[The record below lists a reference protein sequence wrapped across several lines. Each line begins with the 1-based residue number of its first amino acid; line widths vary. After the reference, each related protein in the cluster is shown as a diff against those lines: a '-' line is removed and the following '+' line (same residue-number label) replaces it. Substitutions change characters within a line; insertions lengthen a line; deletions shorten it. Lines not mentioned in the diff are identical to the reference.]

1 VRPPFRHALLVGA
14 VLTTTLAAPA
24 RGQVEAPTPI
34 DEVRPMRR
42 SSMADAGA
50 PEPVAPN
57 APTASPATSRPS
69 AEPASEHGP
78 NPILSPAAEPAS
90 EHGPNP
96 ILSPAAEPASEHRAK
111 PLLAPTAT
119 DKDLFAAWHR
129 WQKGIHDP
137 DARLAEEAQGQLLA
151 LKGDLGIADLDAFA
165 IGFARAAEAK
175 VTLNDA
181 MGAVTL
187 ASAAVELAPDLP
199 LSHFMLARAYA
210 FADPADVSRYV
221 SALAHSVRCLWTDPR
236 YRRAALADLGIC
248 ALLALLA
255 TAAAVIGVLF
265 LREVRQLLHD
275 FHHLFPKATMRWQ
288 PAVFVF
294 VLLSLPVVLRLGPMP
309 VVLVLFAAA
318 AVYISMRERV
328 VAIILLALVSLA
340 PVGAGW
346 IASASTFPGTV
357 AEDVYQLERGGTEAA
372 SSAAVIRRRAA
383 DKSAQFEELLA
394 LGRYELR
401 RGQLDAAI
409 AHLELAAAKRS
420 NEPRLLTN
428 LGNALLGKADA
439 EGAAQSYTTASSVDP
454 SLVAPFYNLAILY
467 TRRATAAS
475 SVEAAA
481 ADTQRAQT
489 VGDVAQRLEPSL
501 LTPTLAARETGL
513 NRALLS
519 PGLSSQEIERLVDPA
534 ERDAQVQSQLSL
546 QLLGN
551 VDPSIAWLYPMAF
564 AFAASGLGALV
575 RRPIAS
581 RACARCGR
589 AVCRRCDPELSVGS
603 ALCQQC
609 VNVFARKNVV
619 EPAVKIRKQIEVAQY
634 RAEREKLTYAVGL
647 LCCGAGHVFSGLPV
661 RGALH
666 AFFFSLA
673 LFSIVCRHGVVRYP
687 YGAEPLFGHLA
698 LFATAMIAVYL
709 LSLRGLYKQQS

>member
-1 VRPPFRHALLVGA
+1 MRPLERSRLPPADSSDDDADEVVRP
-14 VLTTTLAAPA
+14 
-24 RGQVEAPTPI
+24 I
-34 DEVRPMRR
+34 RPLERNHLPSAG
-42 SSMADAGA
+42 SSNADAGVHSATPA
-50 PEPVAPN
+50 PS
-57 APTASPATSRPS
+57 ASPSPSRP
-69 AEPASEHGP
+69 AAKPPPEHQ
-78 NPILSPAAEPAS
+78 
-90 EHGPNP
+90 
-96 ILSPAAEPASEHRAK
+96 AK

-119 DKDLFAAWHR
+119 DKDLFSTWRR

-137 DARLAEEAQGQLLA
+137 DAKLAEEAQGQLLA

-165 IGFARAAEAK
+165 IGFIRAAEAK

-181 MGAVTL
+181 GGAVAL
-187 ASAAVELAPDLP
+187 AGAAVELAPDLP
-199 LSHFMLARAYA
+199 FSHFMLARAYA

-221 SALAHSVRCLWTDPR
+221 SELARSLRSLWVDLR

-255 TAAAVIGVLF
+255 TASAVIGVLF
-265 LREVRQLLHD
+265 LRVVRLLLHD

-288 PAVFVF
+288 SAVFVF
-294 VLLSLPVVLRLGPMP
+294 VLLSLPLVLRMAPMP
-309 VVLVLFAAA
+309 VLLALFAASA
-318 AVYISMRERV
+318 AYISMRERV
-328 VAIILLALVSLA
+328 VATILVALVSLA

-346 IASASTFPGTV
+346 IALASTFPGTV

-372 SSAAVIRRRAA
+372 ASAEVIRRRAA
-383 DKSAQFEELLA
+383 DKSARFEELLA

-401 RGQLDAAI
+401 RGQLNAAI

-428 LGNALLGKADA
+428 LGNALLAKSDA
-439 EGAAQSYTTASSVDP
+439 EGAAVSYTTASSVDP

-475 SVEAAA
+475 SPEAAA
-481 ADTQRAQT
+481 ADIQRAQT
-489 VGDVAQRLEPSL
+489 VGDVAQRLEPAVL
-501 LTPTLAARETGL
+501 APTLGARETAL

-519 PGLSSQEIERLVDPA
+519 PGLSSLEIERLVDPA

-551 VDPSIAWLYPMAF
+551 ADPSLAWLYPVAF
-564 AFAASGLGALV
+564 AFAVSGLGALIS
-575 RRPIAS
+575 RPLAS

-634 RAEREKLTYAVGL
+634 RAELEKLTYAFGL
-647 LCCGAGHVFSGLPV
+647 LCCGAGHVFSGLPL

-666 AFFFSLA
+666 AFVFSIA

-687 YGAEPLFGHLA
+687 YGSEPLFGHLA
-698 LFATAMIAVYL
+698 PLAAALIAVYL